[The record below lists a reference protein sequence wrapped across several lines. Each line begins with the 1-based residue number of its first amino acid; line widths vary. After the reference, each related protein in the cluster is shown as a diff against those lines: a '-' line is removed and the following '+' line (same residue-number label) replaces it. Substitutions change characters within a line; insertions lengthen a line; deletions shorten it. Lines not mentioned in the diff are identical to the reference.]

1 MLDSVVTLEQDEE
14 ERQNG
19 NQETATGEEKEEE
32 EDDNDDNDDDDD
44 ALYLPLSPSVR
55 PPPVTVSRAVQQLL
69 QRHGLS
75 ACGSNTPSNGNVVT
89 CTGFVRAPRV
99 GSESDSDFDSDG
111 RDRPEPIGTASS
123 ASTLADVNGN
133 TETSNDADDAETQ
146 ELAKLRCQSVR
157 TEVLAEKYRR
167 KNRCADYPGFAFGSS
182 VFSSDTMMKFN
193 IIKNELHNIMN
204 NQLKRVSLQHFY
216 LFQKKKERKRKKSS
230 FIFSFLSLWN
240 PPTVCL
246 SDGSL
251 QYQKVSSSYFFLLL
265 HPKWY
270 SYLYAVSL
278 FS

>member
-1 MLDSVVTLEQDEE
+1 MLDSVVTLGRDDDEE
-14 ERQNG
+14 QQNG
-19 NQETATGEEKEEE
+19 NQETAEEE
-32 EDDNDDNDDDDD
+32 EEDDD

-55 PPPVTVSRAVQQLL
+55 PPLPPVTVSRTVQQLL

-75 ACGSNTPSNGNVVT
+75 ACGSSTASNGNVVT

-123 ASTLADVNGN
+123 AATADVNGN

-193 IIKNELHNIMN
+193 IIKNELHNIIH
-204 NQLKRVSLQHFY
+204 NQLKRVSLHQ
-216 LFQKKKERKRKKSS
+216 
-230 FIFSFLSLWN
+230 
-240 PPTVCL
+240 
-246 SDGSL
+246 
-251 QYQKVSSSYFFLLL
+251 FF
-265 HPKWY
+265 
-270 SYLYAVSL
+270 
-278 FS
+278 FF